1 MQHFIEFHTR
11 KQTYIVSQNPESV
24 KSAFQ
29 THDVKASDL
38 LFSTNQ
44 QRKQF
49 TKNLFLLAL
58 QEQLEKNEPEK
69 DRQDTSS
76 LALLARKILV

>member
-1 MQHFIEFHTR
+1 MQHFIEFHTS

-24 KSAFQ
+24 KSVFQ

-38 LFSTNQ
+38 RFSTNQ
-44 QRKQF
+44 QRKQL

-58 QEQLEKNEPEK
+58 QEQLEENKVET
-69 DRQDTSS
+69 QDTST